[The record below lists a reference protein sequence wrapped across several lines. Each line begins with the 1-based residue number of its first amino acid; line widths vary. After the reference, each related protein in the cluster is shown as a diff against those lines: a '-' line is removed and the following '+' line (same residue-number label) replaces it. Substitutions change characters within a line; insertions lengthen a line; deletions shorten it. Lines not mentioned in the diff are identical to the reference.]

1 MDAIIAQ
8 AKSNPQR
15 IVLPEGTE
23 ERTIKAADILIEK
36 EIAKITL
43 LGNKAEIERLVA
55 KFGLKNIDKATIID
69 PENYPESQ
77 KYADLLFQL
86 RKEKG
91 MSFEEAVQYAQNPMY
106 LGCLLIKNGDADG
119 EVSGAGSY
127 TREVLRPALE
137 IIKTK
142 PGVDR
147 ASGAFL
153 MILKDKTCGYNGKL
167 LFADCAVTPDPT
179 AEQLGQIAVCSGR
192 TAKNIYGFPE
202 PRIAILS
209 FSTKGSARHKVVN
222 KVIEATRIA
231 QELAPDLKIDG
242 ELQAD
247 AAIDALVAKSKAPGS
262 EVAGSANV
270 LVFASL
276 NVGNIA
282 YILVQRLAHA
292 EAIGPL
298 LQGLQAPVN
307 DLSRGCSV
315 EDIVN
320 LVAITAVQAIEAK
333 AE

>member
-1 MDAIIAQ
+1 MDGIISR

-23 ERTIKAADILIEK
+23 ERTIQAADILIEK
-36 EIAKITL
+36 GIAKITL

-69 PENYPESQ
+69 PKNNPESQ
-77 KYADLLFQL
+77 KYAELLFQL
-86 RKEKG
+86 RQKKG
-91 MSFEEAVQYAQNPMY
+91 MTFETALEYVQKPMY

-119 EVSGAGSY
+119 EVAGAGSY
-127 TREVLRPALE
+127 TSEVLRPALQ

-142 PGVDR
+142 PGITR

-153 MILKDKTCGYNGKL
+153 MILNDKTCGYEGKL

-209 FSTKGSARHKVVN
+209 FSTKGSARHEKVN
-222 KVIEATRIA
+222 KVIEATKIA
-231 QELAPDLKIDG
+231 QALAPELKIDG

-270 LVFASL
+270 LVFPSL

-282 YILVQRLAHA
+282 YKLVQRLAKA
-292 EAIGPL
+292 KAIGPL
-298 LQGLQAPVN
+298 LQGLLAPVN

-315 EDIVN
+315 NDIVD
-320 LVAITAVQAIEAK
+320 LVAITVVQAIEAK
-333 AE
+333 N